1 VRLLESLVTDLRFA
15 TRAAA
20 KKPGFTAIAV
30 ATLAVG
36 VGATSALFSAVDAVL
51 LRPLPFAD
59 ASRLVAVGTTPPS
72 GEYRISNASY
82 PDFVDYRDQTSSFA
96 VLVAYRSKGATLQTP
111 VGAERISG
119 ARVSGGFFEAL
130 GITMAYGRS
139 FSRDEDRMGG
149 PRVAVLGHELWARRF
164 SSDPGLV
171 GRSIDLDGES
181 YTVSGI
187 APPGFSFPH
196 EIGKAQIFTPISLD
210 DKEALEERD
219 MRYLDIV
226 GRLRRGVPLEQARAD
241 LKMVGERLEKQFPDS
256 NTKRWGYAAP
266 LEEKVVGAAS
276 RRGLWILM
284 GAVVCVLLVACANV
298 ANLMLARATEREREV
313 AIRGALGAD
322 RKRLARQLLTES
334 IFLGLAGGVAG
345 LLVAWAGTQAL
356 IALAPADMPRISEIR
371 LDYRV
376 VLFTFIVS
384 ALTGVLFGS
393 APSLRG
399 SQVDLGKAL
408 TESGRGVGATGGP
421 RRQRL
426 RNALIV
432 AEVALSLVLLAG
444 AGLLLRSLDKV
455 QRVHPGFDPSRVITA
470 QISLSELRYGKPHQA
485 LAFHQRL
492 VERLGSIPGVAS
504 VATANPLPF
513 TDSVWITVIR
523 DAGRPE
529 PAPADRI
536 DGWYRAVSPGYF
548 ETMKQPITRGR
559 AFADS
564 ELRGG
569 HPVVML
575 SEALA
580 TKLFDDRDPVGQKVK
595 LGVVIDDWD
604 EKAEWEVIGIVADT
618 AAIELDKPAP
628 MTFYVS
634 VYQQPWTGFNVVVR
648 STLDPTT
655 LGGLMQ
661 KEVRALD
668 PEVPFY
674 DMRTLPELMN
684 KSMAE
689 RRFQTLLL
697 GAFSATGLFLAAI
710 GLYGVMSYSVN
721 LRAREIG
728 IRMALGAERQR
739 VLNDVL
745 CHGLVLTSIGV
756 VIGLGASLGLA
767 RALESVLFRISATDP
782 PALGG
787 ASVVL
792 VLVALAA
799 SYLPARRA
807 TGLDP
812 MVTLRSE

>member
-1 VRLLESLVTDLRFA
+1 MRLLESLVTDLRFA
-15 TRAAA
+15 ARAAA
-20 KKPGFTAIAV
+20 KKPGFTAIAI

-59 ASRLVAVGTTPPS
+59 PGRLVAVGTTPPS
-72 GEYRISNASY
+72 GEREISNASY
-82 PDFVDYRDQTSSFA
+82 PDFIDYRDQTSSFA
-96 VLVAYRSKGATLQTP
+96 ALVAYRSKGSTLQTP
-111 VGAERISG
+111 EGAQRVAG
-119 ARVSGGFFEAL
+119 ARVSGGFFETL
-130 GITMAYGRS
+130 GISMSHGRPW
-139 FSRDEDRMGG
+139 SRGDDRMGG
-149 PRVAVLGHELWARRF
+149 PKVAVLGHELWTRRF
-164 SSDPGLV
+164 SGDPGIV
-171 GRSIDLDGES
+171 GRAIDLDGES
-181 YTVSGI
+181 YTVTGV
-187 APPGFSFPH
+187 APPGFSFPY
-196 EIGKAQIFTPISLD
+196 EIEKAQVFTPISLD
-210 DKEALEERD
+210 DKESLEERG
-219 MRYLDIV
+219 MHYLDIV
-226 GRLRRGVPLEQARAD
+226 GRLRPDVTVERARVD
-241 LKMVGERLEKQFPDS
+241 LRVVGERLEKQFPDT
-256 NTKRWGYAAP
+256 NTKRVGYAIP
-266 LEEKVVGAAS
+266 LEQQVVGSTS

-345 LLVAWAGTQAL
+345 LLVAWAGTQTL
-356 IALAPADMPRISEIR
+356 IALAPADMPRIGDIR

-393 APSLRG
+393 VPSLRG
-399 SQVDLGKAL
+399 SQVDIGKAL

-432 AEVALSLVLLAG
+432 TEVALSLVLLAG

-470 QISLSELRYGKPHQA
+470 QISLSELRYGKPGQT

-513 TDSVWITVIR
+513 TNSVWVTVIR

-529 PAPADRI
+529 PAPADRL
-536 DGWYRAVSPGYF
+536 DGWYRAVSPSYF

-569 HPVVML
+569 HPVIML

-580 TKLFDDRDPVGQKVK
+580 ARLFDDRDPLGQKVK
-595 LGVVIDDWD
+595 FGVVIDDWD
-604 EKAEWEVIGIVADT
+604 EKAEWEVIGVVADT
-618 AAIELDKPAP
+618 AATELDKPAP

-634 VYQQPWTGFNVVVR
+634 VYQQPWMGFNVVVR
-648 STLDPTT
+648 STMDPTA
-655 LGGLMQ
+655 LGGQMQ

-674 DMRTLPELMN
+674 DVRTLPQLMN
-684 KSMAE
+684 QSMAE
-689 RRFQTLLL
+689 RRFQSLLL

-745 CHGLVLTSIGV
+745 RHGLFLTSIGV

-767 RALESVLFRISATDP
+767 RTLESVLFRISATDP
-782 PALGG
+782 PTLGG
-787 ASVVL
+787 ASCLL
-792 VLVALAA
+792 VLAALAA

-812 MVTLRSE
+812 MATLRSE